1 MPRFF
6 VQKFCA
12 AGVKRGGRIRGK
24 RSARRSAKMPFVC
37 KIGAFRARILH
48 FVQQNQQNM
57 PKLFPNR
64 GGYGIINAV
73 QVRTLSGGRAGLS
86 CAPSEKRGPFFVFGE
101 MPYPPAV
108 FFPAR
113 RPVCDA
119 ICAKN
124 LSVCVKAIA
133 FFFIWL
139 YNVIKSGSETGDGNL
154 FGGRN
159 ETR

>member
-24 RSARRSAKMPFVC
+24 RSARRSAKLPFVC
-37 KIGAFRARILH
+37 KIGAFCARVLH

-86 CAPSEKRGPFFVFGE
+86 CAPSEKRGSFFVSE
-101 MPYPPAV
+101 KMPYPPAL
-108 FFPAR
+108 P
-113 RPVCDA
+113 
-119 ICAKN
+119 
-124 LSVCVKAIA
+124 
-133 FFFIWL
+133 FFIGAAAVFWCNL
-139 YNVIKSGSETGDGNL
+139 RKKFVSMRQSHCIFFHLVVQCNKIGLGN
-154 FGGRN
+154 GRR
-159 ETR
+159 EFIWREK

>member
-1 MPRFF
+1 MPRARFG
-6 VQKFCA
+6 VLRGRGIVTGA
-12 AGVKRGGRIRGK
+12 AGVQRG
-24 RSARRSAKMPFVC
+24 AKLPFVC

-101 MPYPPAV
+101 MPYPPAL
-108 FFPAR
+108 P
-113 RPVCDA
+113 
-119 ICAKN
+119 
-124 LSVCVKAIA
+124 
-133 FFFIWL
+133 FFIGAAAGL
-139 YNVIKSGSETGDGNL
+139 
-154 FGGRN
+154 
-159 ETR
+159 

>member
-86 CAPSEKRGPFFVFGE
+86 CAPSEKRGSFFVSE
-101 MPYPPAV
+101 KMPYPPAL
-108 FFPAR
+108 P
-113 RPVCDA
+113 
-119 ICAKN
+119 
-124 LSVCVKAIA
+124 
-133 FFFIWL
+133 FFIGAAAVFWCNL
-139 YNVIKSGSETGDGNL
+139 RKKFVSMRQSHCIFFHLVVQCNKIGLGN
-154 FGGRN
+154 GRR
-159 ETR
+159 EFIWREK

>member
-86 CAPSEKRGPFFVFGE
+86 CAPSEKRGSFFVSE
-101 MPYPPAV
+101 KMPYPPA
-108 FFPAR
+108 
-113 RPVCDA
+113 
-119 ICAKN
+119 
-124 LSVCVKAIA
+124 LL
-133 FFFIWL
+133 FFIGAAAMFWCNL
-139 YNVIKSGSETGDGNL
+139 RKKFVSMRQSHCIFFHLVVQCNKIGLGN
-154 FGGRN
+154 GRR
-159 ETR
+159 EFIWREK